1 LGIHS
6 VCHGKR
12 IQGGTKSGQGRDIL
26 WADSSPCIG
35 GLFFSHEAY
44 RDAYVV
50 FYPVGGFMFRII
62 LGLMLAMLL
71 WFQGIKPIVSDCYQI
86 KRNLDKAL
94 AWNPNDSMLQLR
106 SGNIMRAI
114 ETNNGDITQ
123 YSLWCSLAARLLRQE
138 NRNLTMYAINRSLYY
153 YPNYEPAKRL
163 MAELNK

>member
-1 LGIHS
+1 
-6 VCHGKR
+6 
-12 IQGGTKSGQGRDIL
+12 
-26 WADSSPCIG
+26 
-35 GLFFSHEAY
+35 
-44 RDAYVV
+44 
-50 FYPVGGFMFRII
+50 MFRII